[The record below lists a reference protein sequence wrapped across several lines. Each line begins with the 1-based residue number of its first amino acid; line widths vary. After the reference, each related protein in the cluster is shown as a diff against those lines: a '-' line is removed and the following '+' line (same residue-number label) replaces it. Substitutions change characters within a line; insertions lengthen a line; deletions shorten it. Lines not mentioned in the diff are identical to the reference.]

1 MHPHPPCWCPD
12 VEKQSKQKVN
22 HKGAVSVM
30 QQRLSRYC
38 GHRERTPEQH
48 FCLGTQIAYSQH
60 SWVHSQCFSAGKS
73 NYDTGPKTP
82 YFFIKELLVWSFL
95 YSDAFGNQDQF
106 NIIQHYFGPYFTVT
120 PWKKRKKKCCPPDLE
135 WPQNWSELTS
145 CSVCKYT
152 QTSLKQKD
160 VTFSVQR
167 KRYRHVV
174 GQISKVGEIVF
185 REFHAFLTH
194 KIEFSSLD
202 QLKQCFNSC

>member
-120 PWKKRKKKCCPPDLE
+120 PWKKRKKKMLPT
-135 WPQNWSELTS
+135 WSRVTTELIRAHFLLCMQIHPNITETKGCDIFCAKKEISS
-145 CSVCKYT
+145 CSGSNK
-152 QTSLKQKD
+152 
-160 VTFSVQR
+160 
-167 KRYRHVV
+167 
-174 GQISKVGEIVF
+174 
-185 REFHAFLTH
+185 
-194 KIEFSSLD
+194 
-202 QLKQCFNSC
+202 